1 MFFEKDY
8 WKRSPFSNKSSK
20 KFSVYRKKSF
30 LWHTVVYVLAFIA
43 IVFIVIIFLA
53 MPFQDTKF
61 SANGEL
67 FGKFLKRVEFGNE
80 T

>member
-1 MFFEKDY
+1 M
-8 WKRSPFSNKSSK
+8 
-20 KFSVYRKKSF
+20 
-30 LWHTVVYVLAFIA
+30 VYVLAFIA

-80 T
+80 A